1 MRVTI
6 ITTTAALLAAVI
18 TTPAAA
24 VECDRYEQ
32 MPDPGR
38 VTVAEFDQLREGMTL
53 DEVRTLFGSP
63 GSVTWAHESNT
74 SAAMTLEWLGA
85 VRLVDFDGWTEE
97 AEVEVT
103 FSMDKATTRTTY
115 KRVKVKVKNVK
126 RAKRLGLRTWRWKN
140 VKRVTPV
147 PATAYRVDYF
157 SLYGAEILRQA
168 APVRCY

>member
-53 DEVRTLFGSP
+53 EQVQGLFGSP
-63 GSVTWAHESNT
+63 GAIAWASEYTVTKSMSVTWYGS
-74 SAAMTLEWLGA
+74 